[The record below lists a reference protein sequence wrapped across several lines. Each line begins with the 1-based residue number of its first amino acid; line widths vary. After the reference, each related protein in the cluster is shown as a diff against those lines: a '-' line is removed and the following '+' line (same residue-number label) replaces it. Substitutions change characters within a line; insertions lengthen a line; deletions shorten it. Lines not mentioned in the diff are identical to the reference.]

1 MWVVGRDGL
10 AEAVM
15 CVVLQETEMSLMQ
28 EVCKGYTNIR
38 LSKEYKCTLQYVPL
52 RDIIHTS
59 RCEVVQVGNLKD

>member
-38 LSKEYKCTLQYVPL
+38 LSKE
-52 RDIIHTS
+52 
-59 RCEVVQVGNLKD
+59 